1 MNIQKLTIGQM
12 ATLNRVTAQ
21 ALRYYDH
28 KDLLK
33 PYYIDSKTGYRYYHI
48 NQCARL
54 DMIKYLQSTGA
65 TLDDIKL
72 TLDDIENADSLL
84 SMLKTRLHA
93 VEADI
98 EMALQKK
105 RALKKIIDNYDKY
118 KNMNFEESIFLEHQP
133 ARKIFSY
140 QTAFNYF
147 EQGTTGYEMM
157 MSELRQLFYKKH
169 LPLCYFCNVG
179 TIMRKKY
186 IEQKQF
192 YSDEVFVFI
201 DESFSEQMNLE
212 TLKENWYL
220 CICSEDFNREET
232 LARQLI
238 AAAKQKNYHII
249 GDYLCEVILEF
260 PDINEKP
267 RNLYYKLQIPV
278 GRS

>member
-260 PDINEKP
+260 PI
-267 RNLYYKLQIPV
+267 
-278 GRS
+278 